1 MTNGERDIWIA
12 VFAAKLKGFD
22 HNHPAREVLEPID
35 VRRAAADATRV
46 VQALRRVDPSE
57 VAEPHET
64 WQAICVA
71 TGRVPS

>member
-12 VFAAKLKGFD
+12 VFAAKLEGLD
-22 HNHPAREVLEPID
+22 ERHPASTYFEVDD
-35 VRRAAADATRV
+35 VRSAARKATKV

-71 TGRVPS
+71 TGRVPE

>member
-1 MTNGERDIWIA
+1 MTKGERDIWIA
-12 VFAAKLKGFD
+12 VFAAKLEGFN

-35 VRRAAADATRV
+35 VRRAAVNATRV

-57 VAEPHET
+57 VTEVHET

-71 TGRVPS
+71 TGRVPA